1 MSIKILRERTRTIKL
16 ISGDMIIDLV
26 SGSIGVLL
34 KRSRR
39 IDIIEDDI
47 FFWEVYWSKEN
58 KYFEDFTEH
67 PTSMFL
73 EEEGLK
79 LSIVVG
85 TVEWYSTIGLKYELD
100 I

>member
-16 ISGDMIIDLV
+16 VSGDMVIDLV

-34 KRSRR
+34 KRTRR
-39 IDIIEDDI
+39 IDIVEDDI

-58 KYFEDFTEH
+58 KYFEDFGEH
-67 PTSMFL
+67 PTPMFL
-73 EEEGLK
+73 EEDGLK

>member
-1 MSIKILRERTRTIKL
+1 MSIKILRERTGTIKL
-16 ISGDMIIDLV
+16 TSGDMIVDLV
-26 SGSIGVLL
+26 SGAIGVLL
-34 KRSRR
+34 RRTRR
-39 IDIIEDDI
+39 IDIIENEI

-58 KYFEDFTEH
+58 KYFEDFGEQ
-67 PTSMFL
+67 PTAVHL

-85 TVEWYSTIGLKYELD
+85 TVEWYSTIGLEYELD